1 MNDKLPS
8 AHAETISIDTAYP
21 LYYGN
26 PNSASDT
33 LQGEIVTNDN
43 TSIGMRFIPE
53 SNVIAVTKK
62 GPSLYQPFG
71 FTNTDIDIDMSL
83 FKNTCLENIVLTDN
97 EIGLLRDKLKYVK
110 NPKKFIKDIM
120 PYYCD
125 VRNIILSHMD
135 NFEEIYPSLFSQVL
149 YKSLENPDSRDNN
162 YIQDII
168 NLLLNNNTNELKI
181 REINTRSNPGSRRLE
196 SIFNSMIPSV
206 TRLSKR
212 TGGTK
217 RKRKNKR
224 KTKKNKR
231 KLHKR

>member
-1 MNDKLPS
+1 
-8 AHAETISIDTAYP
+8 
-21 LYYGN
+21 
-26 PNSASDT
+26 
-33 LQGEIVTNDN
+33 
-43 TSIGMRFIPE
+43 
-53 SNVIAVTKK
+53 
-62 GPSLYQPFG
+62 
-71 FTNTDIDIDMSL
+71 
-83 FKNTCLENIVLTDN
+83 
-97 EIGLLRDKLKYVK
+97 
-110 NPKKFIKDIM
+110 
-120 PYYCD
+120 
-125 VRNIILSHMD
+125 MD

-217 RKRKNKR
+217 RKRKTTKR
-224 KTKKNKR
+224 KNKKCKTRKNKP
-231 KLHKR
+231 KFY